1 MNALLQ
7 VLQMITRSLIADK
20 IASWLHHDLTL
31 CELVDWAENALLRED
46 FAENDASELAA
57 IVGRLGAADVRN
69 FGLWW
74 EDCEQLLKQL
84 GYVAH
89 VDITA
94 A

>member
-57 IVGRLGAADVRN
+57 IVGRLGAAVPTAVGVSVLQTCSSTAPLRMN
-69 FGLWW
+69 SP
-74 EDCEQLLKQL
+74 
-84 GYVAH
+84 
-89 VDITA
+89 ITS
-94 A
+94 